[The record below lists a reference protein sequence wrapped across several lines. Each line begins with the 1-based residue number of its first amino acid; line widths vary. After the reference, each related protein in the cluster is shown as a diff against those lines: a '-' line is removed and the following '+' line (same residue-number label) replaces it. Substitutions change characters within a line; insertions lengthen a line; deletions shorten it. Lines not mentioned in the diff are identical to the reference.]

1 VGGDIRFPLRAR
13 RWPLTWAS
21 RWAPIGLIAL
31 LLGSAPAR
39 SQTPGDATA
48 HAVRP
53 NVLRSHLEFLASDA
67 LEGRGTGA
75 RGSSLAA
82 SYVATQFERLGL
94 EPAGENGTYFQ
105 SILLQAR
112 SYSSGLRPAAGPALE
127 VGTDFVAY
135 LTGSADSVE
144 AAADVIFVG
153 YGIAAP
159 EERWDDYAGADVS
172 GKVVLTLVGTPADQD
187 SSQFRQPKRAD
198 YGFRQYKVDEALRR
212 GAAAVFVI
220 YRQPF
225 PAPWSAIAS
234 AWLGHQLRLADSAD
248 VPIRVAGWLN
258 TPAAARLLSQAGE
271 DLDKLAVAAARPGF
285 RARPLRLALSATV
298 RGRTTQVHAT
308 NVLARLPGRGPRS
321 GEAVLLGAHYDHL
334 GIGPVVAG
342 DSIYNG
348 ALDNASGTA
357 GMLAIAEACVASRL
371 QPARSL
377 FFAAFGAEEAGLL
390 GSGAFVRRPTVPLNR
405 IAAMLNI
412 DGLNL
417 IADTRDIAAL
427 GSEWSSLGASFRA
440 AAAAERYTITPPD
453 SPIMREAIQ
462 QDFFNRSDQAPFA
475 RAGVPALFLY
485 FGDQVGGAAPGSGKQ
500 KLDEYLQQ
508 RYHRPNDD
516 LTQAFD
522 YEAAAR
528 SLRVFARTLVSVANT
543 PVAPSWNQGA
553 PYKR

>member
-1 VGGDIRFPLRAR
+1 M
-13 RWPLTWAS
+13 
-21 RWAPIGLIAL
+21 
-31 LLGSAPAR
+31 
-39 SQTPGDATA
+39 
-48 HAVRP
+48 
-53 NVLRSHLEFLASDA
+53 LRSHLEFLASDA

-75 RGSSLAA
+75 RGGRLAA
-82 SYVATQFERLGL
+82 SYVAAQFERLGL

-105 SILLQAR
+105 SIPVRAR
-112 SYSSGLRPAAGPALE
+112 SFSSTLSPAGGPALE
-127 VGTDFVAY
+127 AGTDFVAY
-135 LTGSADSVE
+135 LTGSADSAA
-144 AAADVIFVG
+144 AAADAIFVG

-159 EERWDDYAGADVS
+159 EDRWDDYAGADVT
-172 GKVVLTLVGTPADQD
+172 GKVVLALVGTPADQD
-187 SSQFRQPKRAD
+187 SSQFRHPKRGD

-225 PAPWSAIAS
+225 PAPWSDIAS
-234 AWLGHQLRLADSAD
+234 TWLGHQLSLADSAD
-248 VPIRVAGWLN
+248 VPVRVAGWLN
-258 TPAAARLLSQAGE
+258 TPAAARLLGPAGE
-271 DLDKLAVAAARPGF
+271 DLDRLTVAAARPGF
-285 RARPLRLALSATV
+285 RARSLRLALSTTV
-298 RGRTTQVHAT
+298 RSRTTQVHAT
-308 NVLARLPGRGPRS
+308 NVLARLPGRGPRA

-357 GMLAIAEACVASRL
+357 GMLAIAEACVASRF

-377 FFAAFGAEEAGLL
+377 IFAAFGAEEAGLL
-390 GSGAFVRRPTVPLNR
+390 GSKAFVRRPTVPLNR
-405 IAAMLNI
+405 MVAMLNI

-440 AAAAERYTITPPD
+440 AAAAERYVLTPPD
-453 SPIMREAIQ
+453 SPIMQEAIR

-500 KLDEYLQQ
+500 KLDEYLEQ

-516 LTQAFD
+516 LTQPFD
-522 YEAAAR
+522 YNAGAR
-528 SLRVFARTLVSVANT
+528 SLRVFARTLVSVANG
-543 PVAPSWNQGA
+543 PEAARWKPGA
-553 PYKR
+553 PYGR